1 MYMEREKNGTSPK
14 LMPLKIRYGIVFII
28 VVLDQITKI
37 WADRSLALYEQIQIT
52 GFFNI
57 TKAYNYGAAFSFLDH
72 EGGWQRWFF
81 TTISLVVSIVLSVWL
96 YRMSMKEKWLSISIS
111 LILGGA
117 IGNLI
122 DRAWYGYVVDFIQ
135 VHWNGSYFPS
145 FNIAD
150 AAISCGTVVLILLTI
165 FEKND
170 VKTDATH

>member
-1 MYMEREKNGTSPK
+1 MSHTLRFG
-14 LMPLKIRYGIVFII
+14 LVALIA
-28 VVLDQITKI
+28 VLDQITKI
-37 WADRSLALYEQIQIT
+37 WADTTLAMYEQIPIT

-57 TKAYNYGAAFSFLDH
+57 TKAYNYGAAFSFLDN

-81 TTISLVVSIVLSVWL
+81 TLISLVVSIVLCVWL
-96 YRMSMKEKWLSISIS
+96 YRMKRAEKWLSLSIS

-135 VHWNGSYFPS
+135 VYWQTSYFPS

-150 AAISCGTVVLILLTI
+150 AAISCGTVLLLGLTL
-165 FEKND
+165 FQKDES
-170 VKTDATH
+170 TADATDTKDKSVS

>member
-1 MYMEREKNGTSPK
+1 MERESNGASLKP
-14 LMPLKIRYGIVFII
+14 MPLFIRYGIVVVV

-57 TKAYNYGAAFSFLDH
+57 TKAYNYGAAFSFLDN

-81 TTISLVVSIVLSVWL
+81 TAISFIVSVVLTVWL
-96 YRMSMKEKWLSISIS
+96 YRMTIREKWLSISIS

-150 AAISCGTVVLILLTI
+150 AAISCGTVVLLLLTL

-170 VKTDATH
+170 VKSDVTS

>member
-1 MYMEREKNGTSPK
+1 
-14 LMPLKIRYGIVFII
+14 MPLFIRYGIV
-28 VVLDQITKI
+28 VVVVILDQITKI

-57 TKAYNYGAAFSFLDH
+57 TKAYNYGAAFSFLDN

-81 TTISLVVSIVLSVWL
+81 TAISFIVSVVLCIWL
-96 YRMSMKEKWLSISIS
+96 YRMTVREKWLSISIS

-150 AAISCGTVVLILLTI
+150 AAISCGTIVLLLLTL

-170 VKTDATH
+170 VKSDVTS